1 MLIELQSLQQSTLI
15 FFVGRLAGTF
25 NEVGWKKDQSR
36 REKGKIYQRKSVR
49 FMVNSSNV

>member
-25 NEVGWKKDQSR
+25 NEVGWKKR
-36 REKGKIYQRKSVR
+36 PKPTRKRENISTKKCEIYGL
-49 FMVNSSNV
+49 